1 MSIDVSKLAAPMAF
15 KTGNENTIV
24 NVGDGGGLVA
34 NRKTFSSVNIFR
46 WMRSSETKAAN
57 NEVRTALL
65 RSLGEAFG
73 LEGMT
78 VGNDGKT
85 RFSQAF
91 MDQLE
96 KLLGADFKR
105 ADFGVGRDGVVSS
118 GKPLTERRISA
129 IVVRALVVGKGPFDV
144 SAYRTK
150 VDAMERKAVEAKVS
164 ADDLKAIHRRV
175 LRLGKIL
182 DFFKNGGL
190 DALVEVN
197 DFYDPEYDPD
207 SDPNYDPRH
216 DEMRCYPY
224 VFHKGDTLVPLK
236 NKDELGLFIQKKY
249 ADDVNGNFILHFDN
263 IKATA
268 MNRVPQDSDSE
279 ANFLELARTYI
290 HSQLQT
296 FVKASVDMF
305 YDTLGT
311 KVGHDLAKEV
321 FNTNAIC
328 VEAQTMETVDFQA
341 ERGLFEKPDAV
352 AAKDAAPV
360 TLAVADHDAKTDL
373 LECLAREA
381 QTMEKA
387 NHDENKVLGWDDYR
401 PVFVK
406 NLVGLVRPV
415 QIEAGGPVETREVT
429 ESDVD
434 ALRDRLNEILCF
446 E

>member
-24 NVGDGGGLVA
+24 NVNGDGGLVA
-34 NRKTFSSVNIFR
+34 NRKTFSSANIFR

-73 LEGMT
+73 IEGMT

-85 RFSQAF
+85 RFSNSF

-105 ADFGVGRDGVVSS
+105 SDFGVGRDGVVTS

-129 IVVRALVVGKGPFDV
+129 IVIRALVVGKGPFDLN
-144 SAYRTK
+144 AYQKK
-150 VDAMERKAVEAKVS
+150 VDAMERTAAKAKVP
-164 ADDLKAIHRRV
+164 ADELKAIHRRV
-175 LRLGKIL
+175 LRLNKVL
-182 DFFKNGGL
+182 EFFKNGGL
-190 DALVEVN
+190 DALIEEN
-197 DFYDPEYDPD
+197 DFYDPDYDPD
-207 SDPNYDPRH
+207 NDPNYDPRH

-249 ADDVNGNFILHFDN
+249 ADDVNGNFILHLDN
-263 IKATA
+263 VKATA
-268 MNRVPQDSDSE
+268 MNRVPQDSERE

-296 FVKASVDMF
+296 YVKASVDMF
-305 YDTLGT
+305 YNTLGT
-311 KVGHDLAKEV
+311 KVGHDLARQV
-321 FNTNAIC
+321 FNTTAIC

-341 ERGLFEKPDAV
+341 DRGLFEKDEV
-352 AAKDAAPV
+352 GTAKDAAPV

-381 QTMEKA
+381 QTLEKT
-387 NHDENKVLGWDDYR
+387 NPDKDKELGWDDYR

-415 QIEAGGPVETREVT
+415 QIEANGPVETREVT
-429 ESDVD
+429 EADID

-446 E
+446 D